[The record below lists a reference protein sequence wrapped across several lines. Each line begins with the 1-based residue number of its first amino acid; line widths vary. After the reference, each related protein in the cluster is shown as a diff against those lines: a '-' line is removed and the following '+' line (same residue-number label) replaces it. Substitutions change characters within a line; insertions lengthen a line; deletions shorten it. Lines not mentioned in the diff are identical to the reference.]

1 MLVAH
6 GTWHGGALCLW
17 AERTGPYEPSPD
29 VHPFATC
36 DFTGTS
42 YEPLVRTGFRV
53 ELAMTLPT
61 HGDHPLP
68 SAELG
73 PEPVRDEPELR
84 PWRVPALVLEP
95 FPAMA
100 LLQAA
105 EHSGDVVPGTD
116 LRFLCLLADE
126 AVHLAG
132 RGHVLPAL
140 LREDGDLVARWRPVI
155 DDPAR
160 FRDLVRAMPA
170 ACRAAD
176 GGRPAAE
183 VLREALSGLV
193 DTAVRGVVPHPLLV
207 SRRKEPDRL
216 PLAERWVMALTGP
229 SAAVAR
235 EPRDDPADL
244 IAELD
249 AWAAAARRPSG
260 PLRIC
265 FRLAEP
271 GAAEFAEKQEFGE
284 AADREK
290 PDSDSWRV
298 EFALQ
303 GTDDPSL
310 YVPAALVWNGEA
322 TSIPDAEETLLGG
335 LGRALRLFPDMAP
348 ALNGPAPA
356 ELVLDTAGAF
366 RFLRQAAPML
376 AAAGFGVLLPQ
387 WAGKAKLGMKLTT
400 RTEDPEATAGAA
412 APSGFD
418 LKAMV
423 GFRWDLAIG
432 DESIDEAE
440 LEELARL
447 KTPLVRLRGQW
458 VELDERQLEAALDFL
473 RHPRRGRMTAA
484 EAIRAIV
491 HAGDDAL
498 PLTEVDA
505 GGPLG
510 DLLSGEADRRLTP
523 VPTPRDFNGE
533 LRPFQERG
541 LSWLHFMNN
550 LKIGGILADSMG
562 LGKCVSPDDLIYAN
576 GVIGKAK
583 DIWAHYA
590 VTTEHDGEGTWA
602 IPSKP
607 IIVNSVDTTGRIVT
621 APVIRL
627 YRQHICEPLRRVR
640 LNDGSEITIT
650 RRHRLHGV
658 DGWTRDLRP
667 GDRICVPARLHH
679 NGDPLDE
686 DLTVFL
692 AWQISEGC
700 EPTRYDA
707 SISQKD
713 VRVLADLRTR
723 LLRIGERFQL
733 RVNHPRLVPAD
744 ETHGSHL
751 RFSSKA
757 YCEFVESELGYRWG
771 RVSKHKKI
779 PDAIVAADDDTVALF
794 LRHYFAAE
802 SAVLEESGV
811 IEISSASVFII
822 RQLAIM
828 LRRFGVWLRARTKYK
843 CATNGTRIKRP
854 YQVGIIGG
862 PSLRRFRTHV
872 GIADPLK
879 QAKLDRIC
887 ETIPNTNTE
896 GVPGSDLL
904 RAARELTGLPM
915 LHFGV
920 ACAYFTGTQEPSRE
934 TALQA
939 VEAMDH
945 ILSGEAAAAY
955 ASRPK
960 SKWSARTLAAYE
972 TLDKEGLRSI
982 RDLLHAR
989 ATREVFYATVVSVE
1003 DIDYEGY
1010 VYDFEVAGHHNYVAE
1025 GVLCHNTAQTL
1036 ALLASEREDARPG
1049 PTLLIGP
1056 MSLVGNWQ
1064 REAARFTPKL
1074 RVHVHHGTGRHRGDD
1089 LAEAVAGA
1097 DLVLTTY
1104 GTAARDAEALA
1115 AIDWER
1121 VICDEAQ
1128 ALKNSATRQ
1137 ARAVRSIPAR
1147 TRIALTG
1154 TPVENHL
1161 TELWSIM
1168 EFANP
1173 GLLGPRAE
1181 FRRRFAIPIE
1191 REGDEQAALAL
1202 KRATQPFILRRLKTD
1217 KSIISDLP
1225 EKQEIKVYCNLT
1237 TEQASL
1243 YRATVDDMLQQIAE
1257 ADEKQRRGLVLATM
1271 AKLKQVCNHP
1281 AQLLKDGSRL
1291 PGRSGKLQRLEE
1303 ICAEVMEQGEK
1314 ALVFTQYAEFGSM
1327 LQPYL
1332 AARLERP
1339 VLWLHG
1345 GTSKQARDDLVQHF
1359 QHDPEPAVFLL
1370 SLKAAGTGLT
1380 LTAANHVVHVDRW
1393 WNPAVE
1399 DQATDRAFRIGQTR
1413 NVQVRKFICVGTMEE
1428 RVDEMIERKKAL
1440 AESIVGTGEDWL
1452 TELSVAE
1459 LRDVLRLS
1467 PEAVSD

>member
-1 MLVAH
+1 MLVSHA
-6 GTWHGGALCLW
+6 TWHGGALCLW
-17 AERTGPYEPSPD
+17 AERTGPHEPPGGD
-29 VHPFATC
+29 AHPFATR

-42 YEPLVRTGFRV
+42 YEPLLRGAFRV
-53 ELAMTLPT
+53 ELAMALPT
-61 HGDHPLP
+61 FGDHPLP

-73 PEPVRDEPELR
+73 PEPVPGEPELR

-105 EHSGDVVPGTD
+105 EHSGDVVPGSD
-116 LRFLCLLADE
+116 LRFLCVLADE

-132 RGHVLPAL
+132 RGQVLPAL
-140 LREDGDLVARWRPVI
+140 LREDGDLVARWRPVL

-160 FRDLVRAMPA
+160 FRALARAMPA

-176 GGRPAAE
+176 GGRPAAQ

-193 DTAVRGVVPHPLLV
+193 DTAVRGVVPHPLLPA
-207 SRRKEPDRL
+207 RRGKAPDRL
-216 PLAERWVMALTGP
+216 PLAERWAEALTGP
-229 SAAVAR
+229 SAEVAR
-235 EPRDDPADL
+235 EPGDDPGEL

-260 PLRIC
+260 PLRVC

-271 GAAEFAEKQEFGE
+271 GAEEFTTDPFPEEE
-284 AADREK
+284 EEE
-290 PDSDSWRV
+290 DSGDAWRV

-310 YVPAALVWNGEA
+310 YVPAAMVWAGDA
-322 TSIPDAEETLLGG
+322 TSIPDAEETLLAG

-348 ALNGPAPA
+348 ALDGPAPA
-356 ELVLDTAGAF
+356 ELTLDTAGAF
-366 RFLRQAAPML
+366 RFLRRAAPML

-400 RTEDPEATAGAA
+400 RTDDPEASAGAA

-418 LKAMV
+418 LKGMV
-423 GFRWDLAIG
+423 NFRWDLAIG

-458 VELDERQLEAALDFL
+458 VELDEEQLEAALDFL
-473 RHPRRGRMTAA
+473 RHPRQGRMAAA

-491 HAGDDAL
+491 HAGEDAL
-498 PLTEVDA
+498 PLTAVDA
-505 GGPLG
+505 DGTFG

-523 VPTPRDFNGE
+523 MRTPDDLDAD
-533 LRPFQERG
+533 LRPYQERG
-541 LSWLHFMNN
+541 LAWLTFMDG
-550 LKIGGILADSMG
+550 LGLGALLADDMG
-562 LGKCVSPDDLIYAN
+562 LGKTI
-576 GVIGKAK
+576 
-583 DIWAHYA
+583 
-590 VTTEHDGEGTWA
+590 
-602 IPSKP
+602 
-607 IIVNSVDTTGRIVT
+607 SV
-621 APVIRL
+621 L
-627 YRQHICEPLRRVR
+627 
-640 LNDGSEITIT
+640 S
-650 RRHRLHGV
+650 
-658 DGWTRDLRP
+658 
-667 GDRICVPARLHH
+667 
-679 NGDPLDE
+679 
-686 DLTVFL
+686 
-692 AWQISEGC
+692 
-700 EPTRYDA
+700 
-707 SISQKD
+707 
-713 VRVLADLRTR
+713 
-723 LLRIGERFQL
+723 LL
-733 RVNHPRLVPAD
+733 VH
-744 ETHGSHL
+744 
-751 RFSSKA
+751 
-757 YCEFVESELGYRWG
+757 
-771 RVSKHKKI
+771 
-779 PDAIVAADDDTVALF
+779 
-794 LRHYFAAE
+794 
-802 SAVLEESGV
+802 
-811 IEISSASVFII
+811 
-822 RQLAIM
+822 
-828 LRRFGVWLRARTKYK
+828 
-843 CATNGTRIKRP
+843 
-854 YQVGIIGG
+854 
-862 PSLRRFRTHV
+862 
-872 GIADPLK
+872 
-879 QAKLDRIC
+879 
-887 ETIPNTNTE
+887 
-896 GVPGSDLL
+896 
-904 RAARELTGLPM
+904 
-915 LHFGV
+915 
-920 ACAYFTGTQEPSRE
+920 
-934 TALQA
+934 
-939 VEAMDH
+939 
-945 ILSGEAAAAY
+945 
-955 ASRPK
+955 
-960 SKWSARTLAAYE
+960 
-972 TLDKEGLRSI
+972 
-982 RDLLHAR
+982 
-989 ATREVFYATVVSVE
+989 
-1003 DIDYEGY
+1003 
-1010 VYDFEVAGHHNYVAE
+1010 
-1025 GVLCHNTAQTL
+1025 
-1036 ALLASEREDARPG
+1036 EREDGARPG
-1049 PTLLIGP
+1049 PTLAILP

-1074 RVHVHHGTGRHRGDD
+1074 RVYVHHGTGRHRGEE
-1089 LAEAVAGA
+1089 LLQAAAAA

-1104 GTAARDAEALA
+1104 GTATRDAEMLSPVG
-1115 AIDWER
+1115 WER

-1128 ALKNSATRQ
+1128 ALKNSGTRQ

-1147 TRIALTG
+1147 NRIALTG

-1173 GLLGPRAE
+1173 GLLGPRAA
-1181 FRRRFAIPIE
+1181 FRQRFAVPIE
-1191 REGDEQAALAL
+1191 KEGDEQAALAL

-1243 YRATVDDMLQQIAE
+1243 YQATVDDMLEQIAE
-1257 ADEKQRRGLVLATM
+1257 ADDKQRRGLVLATM

-1281 AQLLKDGSRL
+1281 AHLLKDGSRL
-1291 PGRSGKLQRLEE
+1291 PGRSGKLERLEE
-1303 ICAEVMEQGEK
+1303 ICAEVLDQGEK

-1359 QHDPEPAVFLL
+1359 QQDGEPAIFLL

-1440 AESIVGTGEDWL
+1440 AESIVGTGEEWL
-1452 TELSVAE
+1452 TDLSVAE

>member
-1 MLVAH
+1 MPLVASGTMLVAH
-6 GTWHGGALCLW
+6 ATWHGGALCLW
-17 AERTGPYEPSPD
+17 AERTGPHEPSPD

-42 YEPLVRTGFRV
+42 YEPLVRGAFRV
-53 ELAMTLPT
+53 ELALTLPT
-61 HGDHPLP
+61 AGDHPLP

-84 PWRVPALVLEP
+84 PWKVPALVLEP

-105 EHSGDVVPGTD
+105 EDAADVVPGTD

-126 AVHLAG
+126 ALHLTE

-160 FRDLVRAMPA
+160 FRALARAMPA

-176 GGRPAAE
+176 GGRPAGE

-207 SRRKEPDRL
+207 SRRKVPDRL
-216 PLAERWVMALTGP
+216 PLAERWVAALTGP
-229 SAAVAR
+229 SPEVAR
-235 EPRDDPADL
+235 EPRDDPDDL

-260 PLRIC
+260 PLRVC

-271 GAAEFAEKQEFGE
+271 GAKEFGAE
-284 AADREK
+284 EFGSGGFGTGGFGRE
-290 PDSDSWRV
+290 DGELAEESDDDSWRV

-310 YVPAALVWNGEA
+310 YVPAALVWAGEA
-322 TSIPDAEETLLGG
+322 TSVPDAEETLLTG
-335 LGRALRLFPDMAP
+335 LGRALRLFPDLAP
-348 ALNGPAPA
+348 ALDGPAPEDLA
-356 ELVLDTAGAF
+356 LDTAGAF

-376 AAAGFGVLLPQ
+376 SAAGFGVLLPQ

-400 RTEDPEATAGAA
+400 RSEDPEASSGAA
-412 APSGFD
+412 AASGFD
-418 LKAMV
+418 MKAMV
-423 GFRWDLAIG
+423 DFRWDLAIG

-473 RHPRRGRMTAA
+473 RRPRHGRMTAA
-484 EAIRAIV
+484 EAVRAVI
-491 HAGDDAL
+491 HADEEDL
-498 PLTEVDA
+498 PLTGVEADGA
-505 GGPLG
+505 LG

-523 VPTPRDFNGE
+523 MGSPDELDAE
-533 LRPFQERG
+533 LRPYQERG
-541 LSWLHFMNN
+541 LAWLTFMND
-550 LKIGGILADSMG
+550 LGLGALLADDMG
-562 LGKCVSPDDLIYAN
+562 LGKTI
-576 GVIGKAK
+576 
-583 DIWAHYA
+583 
-590 VTTEHDGEGTWA
+590 
-602 IPSKP
+602 
-607 IIVNSVDTTGRIVT
+607 SV
-621 APVIRL
+621 L
-627 YRQHICEPLRRVR
+627 
-640 LNDGSEITIT
+640 
-650 RRHRLHGV
+650 
-658 DGWTRDLRP
+658 
-667 GDRICVPARLHH
+667 
-679 NGDPLDE
+679 
-686 DLTVFL
+686 
-692 AWQISEGC
+692 
-700 EPTRYDA
+700 
-707 SISQKD
+707 
-713 VRVLADLRTR
+713 
-723 LLRIGERFQL
+723 
-733 RVNHPRLVPAD
+733 
-744 ETHGSHL
+744 
-751 RFSSKA
+751 
-757 YCEFVESELGYRWG
+757 
-771 RVSKHKKI
+771 
-779 PDAIVAADDDTVALF
+779 
-794 LRHYFAAE
+794 
-802 SAVLEESGV
+802 
-811 IEISSASVFII
+811 
-822 RQLAIM
+822 
-828 LRRFGVWLRARTKYK
+828 
-843 CATNGTRIKRP
+843 
-854 YQVGIIGG
+854 
-862 PSLRRFRTHV
+862 SL
-872 GIADPLK
+872 
-879 QAKLDRIC
+879 
-887 ETIPNTNTE
+887 
-896 GVPGSDLL
+896 
-904 RAARELTGLPM
+904 
-915 LHFGV
+915 
-920 ACAYFTGTQEPSRE
+920 
-934 TALQA
+934 
-939 VEAMDH
+939 
-945 ILSGEAAAAY
+945 
-955 ASRPK
+955 
-960 SKWSARTLAAYE
+960 
-972 TLDKEGLRSI
+972 
-982 RDLLHAR
+982 LLH
-989 ATREVFYATVVSVE
+989 
-1003 DIDYEGY
+1003 
-1010 VYDFEVAGHHNYVAE
+1010 
-1025 GVLCHNTAQTL
+1025 
-1036 ALLASEREDARPG
+1036 EREAGARPG
-1049 PTLLIGP
+1049 PTLAILP

-1074 RVHVHHGTGRHRGDD
+1074 RVHVHHGTGRHRGDG

-1104 GTAARDAEALA
+1104 GTAARDAETLA
-1115 AIDWER
+1115 RIEWER
-1121 VICDEAQ
+1121 VLCDEAQ
-1128 ALKNSATRQ
+1128 ALKNSGTRQ

-1173 GLLGPRAE
+1173 GLLGPRSA

-1202 KRATQPFILRRLKTD
+1202 KRATQPFVLRRLKTD

-1243 YRATVDDMLQQIAE
+1243 YQATVDDMLRQIAE
-1257 ADEKQRRGLVLATM
+1257 ADETKRRGLVLATM

-1291 PGRSGKLQRLEE
+1291 PGRSGKLERLEE
-1303 ICAEVMEQGEK
+1303 ICAEVLEQGEK

-1345 GTSKQARDDLVQHF
+1345 GTSKQARDDLVQRF
-1359 QHDPEPAVFLL
+1359 QDDGEPAIFLL

>member
-6 GTWHGGALCLW
+6 ATWHGGALCLW
-17 AERTGPYEPSPD
+17 AERTGPYEPSAA

-36 DFTGTS
+36 DFGGTS
-42 YEPLVRTGFRV
+42 YEPLVRTAFRV
-53 ELAMTLPT
+53 ELAMALPT
-61 HGDHPLP
+61 SGDHPLP

-73 PEPVRDEPELR
+73 PEPAPGEPELR

-105 EHSGDVVPGTD
+105 EHSADVVPGTD
-116 LRFLCLLADE
+116 LRYLCVIADE
-126 AVHLAG
+126 AVHLTS

-140 LREDGDLVARWRPVI
+140 LREEGELVARWRPVI

-160 FRDLVRAMPA
+160 FRDLARAMPA

-216 PLAERWVMALTGP
+216 PLAERWVAALTGP

-235 EPRDDPADL
+235 EPRDDPGDL

-260 PLRIC
+260 PLRVC

-271 GAAEFAEKQEFGE
+271 GAAEFGDIAEFGE
-284 AADREK
+284 VAEFGRTEEPADE
-290 PDSDSWRV
+290 SWRV

-310 YVPAALVWNGEA
+310 YVPAAMVWEGEA
-322 TSIPDAEETLLGG
+322 TSIPDAEETLLAG

-348 ALNGPAPA
+348 ALDGPSPH
-356 ELVLDTAGAF
+356 ELLLDTAGAF

-400 RTEDPEATAGAA
+400 RDEDPEASSGAA
-412 APSGFD
+412 ASSGFD

-423 GFRWDLAIG
+423 DFRWDLAIG

-473 RHPRRGRMTAA
+473 RNPRRGRMTAA
-484 EAIRAIV
+484 EAVRAIV

-498 PLTEVDA
+498 PLTGVDA

-523 VPTPRDFNGE
+523 MRTPDELDAE
-533 LRPFQERG
+533 LRPYQERG
-541 LSWLHFMNN
+541 LAWLAFMND
-550 LKIGGILADSMG
+550 LGLGALLADDMG
-562 LGKCVSPDDLIYAN
+562 LGKTI
-576 GVIGKAK
+576 
-583 DIWAHYA
+583 
-590 VTTEHDGEGTWA
+590 
-602 IPSKP
+602 
-607 IIVNSVDTTGRIVT
+607 SV
-621 APVIRL
+621 L
-627 YRQHICEPLRRVR
+627 
-640 LNDGSEITIT
+640 S
-650 RRHRLHGV
+650 
-658 DGWTRDLRP
+658 
-667 GDRICVPARLHH
+667 
-679 NGDPLDE
+679 
-686 DLTVFL
+686 
-692 AWQISEGC
+692 
-700 EPTRYDA
+700 
-707 SISQKD
+707 
-713 VRVLADLRTR
+713 
-723 LLRIGERFQL
+723 LLVHER
-733 RVNHPRLVPAD
+733 
-744 ETHGSHL
+744 
-751 RFSSKA
+751 
-757 YCEFVESELGYRWG
+757 
-771 RVSKHKKI
+771 
-779 PDAIVAADDDTVALF
+779 
-794 LRHYFAAE
+794 
-802 SAVLEESGV
+802 ESG
-811 IEISSASVFII
+811 A
-822 RQLAIM
+822 RPDPTLAI
-828 LRRFGVWLRARTKYK
+828 L
-843 CATNGTRIKRP
+843 
-854 YQVGIIGG
+854 
-862 PSLRRFRTHV
+862 
-872 GIADPLK
+872 
-879 QAKLDRIC
+879 
-887 ETIPNTNTE
+887 
-896 GVPGSDLL
+896 
-904 RAARELTGLPM
+904 
-915 LHFGV
+915 
-920 ACAYFTGTQEPSRE
+920 
-934 TALQA
+934 
-939 VEAMDH
+939 
-945 ILSGEAAAAY
+945 
-955 ASRPK
+955 
-960 SKWSARTLAAYE
+960 
-972 TLDKEGLRSI
+972 
-982 RDLLHAR
+982 
-989 ATREVFYATVVSVE
+989 
-1003 DIDYEGY
+1003 
-1010 VYDFEVAGHHNYVAE
+1010 
-1025 GVLCHNTAQTL
+1025 
-1036 ALLASEREDARPG
+1036 
-1049 PTLLIGP
+1049 P

-1074 RVHVHHGTGRHRGDD
+1074 RVYVHHGTGRHRGAE
-1089 LAEAVAGA
+1089 LGEAVAGA

-1104 GTAARDAEALA
+1104 GTAARDAETLA
-1115 AIDWER
+1115 PIAWER
-1121 VICDEAQ
+1121 VVCDEAQ
-1128 ALKNSATRQ
+1128 ALKNSGTRQ
-1137 ARAVRSIPAR
+1137 ARAVRSIPSR

-1173 GLLGPRAE
+1173 GLLGPRTA

-1191 REGDEQAALAL
+1191 KEGDEQAALAL
-1202 KRATQPFILRRLKTD
+1202 KRATQPFVLRRLKTD

-1243 YRATVDDMLQQIAE
+1243 YQATVDDMLQQIAE

-1291 PGRSGKLQRLEE
+1291 PGRSGKLERLEE
-1303 ICAEVMEQGEK
+1303 ICAEVLEQGEK

-1359 QHDPEPAVFLL
+1359 QEDGEPSVFLL

-1413 NVQVRKFICVGTMEE
+1413 DVQVRKFICVGTMEE

>member
-6 GTWHGGALCLW
+6 AAWHGGALCLW
-17 AERTGPYEPSPD
+17 AERTGPHEPSGGD
-29 VHPFATC
+29 EHPFATR
-36 DFTGTS
+36 DFGGTS
-42 YEPLVRTGFRV
+42 YEPLLRGAFRV
-53 ELAMTLPT
+53 ELTMMLPT
-61 HGDHPLP
+61 AGDHPLP

-73 PEPVRDEPELR
+73 PEPVSEEPGLR

-105 EHSGDVVPGTD
+105 EHSGDVVPGSD
-116 LRFLCLLADE
+116 LRFLCVLADE
-126 AVHLAG
+126 AVHLAR
-132 RGHVLPAL
+132 RGQVLPAL
-140 LREDGDLVARWRPVI
+140 LREDGDLVARWRPVL

-160 FRDLVRAMPA
+160 FRALARAMPA

-193 DTAVRGVVPHPLLV
+193 DTAVRGTVPHPLLPA
-207 SRRKEPDRL
+207 RRGRVPDRL
-216 PLAERWVMALTGP
+216 PLAERWAEALTGP
-229 SAAVAR
+229 SAEVAR
-235 EPRDDPADL
+235 EPGDDPDEL

-260 PLRIC
+260 PLRVC

-271 GAAEFAEKQEFGE
+271 GAEEFS
-284 AADREK
+284 ADPFPERDEEEETE
-290 PDSDSWRV
+290 PGDAWRV

-310 YVPAALVWNGEA
+310 YVPAAMVWAGDA
-322 TSIPDAEETLLGG
+322 TSIPDAEETLLAG
-335 LGRALRLFPDMAP
+335 LGRALRLFPDIAP
-348 ALNGPAPA
+348 ALDDPAPA
-356 ELVLDTAGAF
+356 ALTLDTAGAF
-366 RFLRQAAPML
+366 RFLRRAAPML

-400 RTEDPEATAGAA
+400 RTDDPEASAGAA

-418 LKAMV
+418 LKGMV
-423 GFRWDLAIG
+423 NFRWDLAIG

-458 VELDERQLEAALDFL
+458 VELDEEQLEAALDFL
-473 RHPRRGRMTAA
+473 RHPRQGRMAAA

-498 PLTEVDA
+498 PLTAVDA
-505 GGPLG
+505 DGTFG

-523 VPTPRDFNGE
+523 MRTPDDLDAD
-533 LRPFQERG
+533 LRPYQERG
-541 LSWLHFMNN
+541 LAWLTFMND
-550 LKIGGILADSMG
+550 LGLGALLADDMG
-562 LGKCVSPDDLIYAN
+562 LGKTI
-576 GVIGKAK
+576 
-583 DIWAHYA
+583 
-590 VTTEHDGEGTWA
+590 
-602 IPSKP
+602 
-607 IIVNSVDTTGRIVT
+607 SV
-621 APVIRL
+621 L
-627 YRQHICEPLRRVR
+627 
-640 LNDGSEITIT
+640 S
-650 RRHRLHGV
+650 
-658 DGWTRDLRP
+658 
-667 GDRICVPARLHH
+667 
-679 NGDPLDE
+679 
-686 DLTVFL
+686 
-692 AWQISEGC
+692 
-700 EPTRYDA
+700 
-707 SISQKD
+707 
-713 VRVLADLRTR
+713 
-723 LLRIGERFQL
+723 LL
-733 RVNHPRLVPAD
+733 VH
-744 ETHGSHL
+744 
-751 RFSSKA
+751 
-757 YCEFVESELGYRWG
+757 
-771 RVSKHKKI
+771 
-779 PDAIVAADDDTVALF
+779 
-794 LRHYFAAE
+794 
-802 SAVLEESGV
+802 
-811 IEISSASVFII
+811 
-822 RQLAIM
+822 
-828 LRRFGVWLRARTKYK
+828 
-843 CATNGTRIKRP
+843 
-854 YQVGIIGG
+854 
-862 PSLRRFRTHV
+862 
-872 GIADPLK
+872 
-879 QAKLDRIC
+879 
-887 ETIPNTNTE
+887 
-896 GVPGSDLL
+896 
-904 RAARELTGLPM
+904 
-915 LHFGV
+915 
-920 ACAYFTGTQEPSRE
+920 
-934 TALQA
+934 
-939 VEAMDH
+939 
-945 ILSGEAAAAY
+945 
-955 ASRPK
+955 
-960 SKWSARTLAAYE
+960 
-972 TLDKEGLRSI
+972 
-982 RDLLHAR
+982 
-989 ATREVFYATVVSVE
+989 
-1003 DIDYEGY
+1003 
-1010 VYDFEVAGHHNYVAE
+1010 
-1025 GVLCHNTAQTL
+1025 
-1036 ALLASEREDARPG
+1036 ERENDARPG
-1049 PTLLIGP
+1049 PTLAILP

-1064 REAARFTPKL
+1064 REAARFAPKL
-1074 RVHVHHGTGRHRGDD
+1074 RVYVHHGTGRHRGED
-1089 LAEAVAGA
+1089 LLKAAAAA

-1104 GTAARDAEALA
+1104 GTAARDAEMLA
-1115 AIDWER
+1115 PVGWER
-1121 VICDEAQ
+1121 VVCDEAQ
-1128 ALKNSATRQ
+1128 ALKNSGTRQ

-1173 GLLGPRAE
+1173 GLLGPRSV
-1181 FRRRFAIPIE
+1181 FRQRFAVPIE

-1217 KSIISDLP
+1217 RSIISDLP

-1243 YRATVDDMLQQIAE
+1243 YQATVDDMLEQIAE
-1257 ADEKQRRGLVLATM
+1257 ADDKQRRGLVLATM

-1281 AQLLKDGSRL
+1281 AHLLKDGSRL
-1291 PGRSGKLQRLEE
+1291 PGRSGKLERLEE
-1303 ICAEVMEQGEK
+1303 ICAEVLDQGEK

-1359 QHDPEPAVFLL
+1359 QRDEEPAIFLL

-1440 AESIVGTGEDWL
+1440 AESIVGTGEEWL

>member
-6 GTWHGGALCLW
+6 ATWHGGALCLW

-42 YEPLVRTGFRV
+42 YEPLLRAAFRV
-53 ELAMTLPT
+53 ELAMSLPT
-61 HGDHPLP
+61 AGDHPLP

-84 PWRVPALVLEP
+84 PWRVPALVLAP

-105 EHSGDVVPGTD
+105 EHSADVVAGTD

-160 FRDLVRAMPA
+160 FRALARAMPA

-183 VLREALSGLV
+183 VLREALSALV
-193 DTAVRGVVPHPLLV
+193 DTAVRGTVPHPLLV

-229 SAAVAR
+229 SPEVAR
-235 EPRDDPADL
+235 EPRDDPDDL

-260 PLRIC
+260 PLRVC

-271 GAAEFAEKQEFGE
+271 GAEEFEEDAEPRDG
-284 AADREK
+284 
-290 PDSDSWRV
+290 DSWRV

-310 YVPAALVWNGEA
+310 YVPAALVWDGEA
-322 TSIPDAEETLLGG
+322 TSIPQAEETLLAG
-335 LGRALRLFPDMAP
+335 LGRALRLFPDLAP
-348 ALNGPAPA
+348 ALDGPAPR
-356 ELVLDTAGAF
+356 ELLLDTAGAF

-387 WAGKAKLGMKLTT
+387 WAGKAKLGMRLTT
-400 RTEDPEATAGAA
+400 RPEDPEASAGSA

-418 LKAMV
+418 LKSMV
-423 GFRWDLAIG
+423 DFRWDLAIG

-458 VELDERQLEAALDFL
+458 VELDEHQLEAALDFL

-498 PLTEVDA
+498 PLTGVDA
-505 GGPLG
+505 AGPLG
-510 DLLSGEADRRLTP
+510 DLLSGEADRRLAPMRTP
-523 VPTPRDFNGE
+523 EDLDAE
-533 LRPFQERG
+533 LRPYQERG
-541 LSWLHFMNN
+541 LAWLTFMNE
-550 LKIGGILADSMG
+550 LGLGALLADDMG
-562 LGKCVSPDDLIYAN
+562 LGKTISVLSLL
-576 GVIGKAK
+576 VHERK
-583 DIWAHYA
+583 DGA
-590 VTTEHDGEGTWA
+590 T
-602 IPSKP
+602 
-607 IIVNSVDTTGRIVT
+607 T
-621 APVIRL
+621 AP
-627 YRQHICEPLRRVR
+627 
-640 LNDGSEITIT
+640 T
-650 RRHRLHGV
+650 
-658 DGWTRDLRP
+658 
-667 GDRICVPARLHH
+667 
-679 NGDPLDE
+679 
-686 DLTVFL
+686 
-692 AWQISEGC
+692 
-700 EPTRYDA
+700 
-707 SISQKD
+707 
-713 VRVLADLRTR
+713 
-723 LLRIGERFQL
+723 
-733 RVNHPRLVPAD
+733 
-744 ETHGSHL
+744 
-751 RFSSKA
+751 
-757 YCEFVESELGYRWG
+757 
-771 RVSKHKKI
+771 
-779 PDAIVAADDDTVALF
+779 
-794 LRHYFAAE
+794 
-802 SAVLEESGV
+802 
-811 IEISSASVFII
+811 
-822 RQLAIM
+822 LAI
-828 LRRFGVWLRARTKYK
+828 L
-843 CATNGTRIKRP
+843 
-854 YQVGIIGG
+854 
-862 PSLRRFRTHV
+862 
-872 GIADPLK
+872 
-879 QAKLDRIC
+879 
-887 ETIPNTNTE
+887 
-896 GVPGSDLL
+896 
-904 RAARELTGLPM
+904 
-915 LHFGV
+915 
-920 ACAYFTGTQEPSRE
+920 
-934 TALQA
+934 
-939 VEAMDH
+939 
-945 ILSGEAAAAY
+945 
-955 ASRPK
+955 
-960 SKWSARTLAAYE
+960 
-972 TLDKEGLRSI
+972 
-982 RDLLHAR
+982 
-989 ATREVFYATVVSVE
+989 
-1003 DIDYEGY
+1003 
-1010 VYDFEVAGHHNYVAE
+1010 
-1025 GVLCHNTAQTL
+1025 
-1036 ALLASEREDARPG
+1036 
-1049 PTLLIGP
+1049 P

-1074 RVHVHHGTGRHRGDD
+1074 RVYVHHGTGRHRGEE

-1104 GTAARDAEALA
+1104 GTAARDAEMLA
-1115 AIDWER
+1115 PIAWER

-1128 ALKNSATRQ
+1128 ALKNSGTRQ

-1147 TRIALTG
+1147 SRIALTG

-1173 GLLGPRAE
+1173 GLLGPRSA

-1202 KRATQPFILRRLKTD
+1202 RRATQPFILRRLKTD
-1217 KSIISDLP
+1217 RSIISDLP

-1243 YRATVDDMLQQIAE
+1243 YQATVDDMLQQIAE
-1257 ADEKQRRGLVLATM
+1257 AEEAKRRGLVLATM

-1291 PGRSGKLQRLEE
+1291 PGRSGKLERLEE
-1303 ICAEVMEQGEK
+1303 ICSEVLEQGEK

-1345 GTSKQARDDLVQHF
+1345 GTSKQGRDDLVQRF
-1359 QHDPEPAVFLL
+1359 QEDGEPAIFLL

-1413 NVQVRKFICVGTMEE
+1413 DVQVRKFICVGTMEE

-1440 AESIVGTGEDWL
+1440 ADSIVGTGEDWL

>member
-6 GTWHGGALCLW
+6 AAWHGGALCLW
-17 AERTGPYEPSPD
+17 AERTGPHGPSGGD
-29 VHPFATC
+29 EHPFATR
-36 DFTGTS
+36 DFGGTS
-42 YEPLVRTGFRV
+42 YEPLLRGAFRV
-53 ELAMTLPT
+53 ELTMMLPT
-61 HGDHPLP
+61 AGDHPLP

-73 PEPVRDEPELR
+73 PEPVSEEPGLR

-105 EHSGDVVPGTD
+105 EHSGDVVPGSD
-116 LRFLCLLADE
+116 LRFLCVLADE
-126 AVHLAG
+126 AVHLAR
-132 RGHVLPAL
+132 RGQVLPAL
-140 LREDGDLVARWRPVI
+140 LREDGDLVARWRPVL

-160 FRDLVRAMPA
+160 FRALARAMPA

-193 DTAVRGVVPHPLLV
+193 DTAVRGTVPHPLLPA
-207 SRRKEPDRL
+207 RRGRVPDRL
-216 PLAERWVMALTGP
+216 PLAERWAEALTGP
-229 SAAVAR
+229 SAEVAR
-235 EPRDDPADL
+235 EPGDDPGEL

-260 PLRIC
+260 PLRVC

-271 GAAEFAEKQEFGE
+271 GAEEFN
-284 AADREK
+284 ADPFPEEDEEEDTE
-290 PDSDSWRV
+290 PGDTWRV

-310 YVPAALVWNGEA
+310 YVPAAMVWAGDA
-322 TSIPDAEETLLGG
+322 TSIPEAEETLLAG
-335 LGRALRLFPDMAP
+335 LGRALRLFPDLAP
-348 ALNGPAPA
+348 ALDDPAPA
-356 ELVLDTAGAF
+356 ALTLDTAGAF
-366 RFLRQAAPML
+366 RFLRRAAPML

-387 WAGKAKLGMKLTT
+387 WAGKARLGMKLTT
-400 RTEDPEATAGAA
+400 RTDDPEASAGAA

-418 LKAMV
+418 LKGMV
-423 GFRWDLAIG
+423 NFRWDLAIG

-458 VELDERQLEAALDFL
+458 VELDEEQLEAALDFL
-473 RHPRRGRMTAA
+473 RHPRRGRMAAA

-498 PLTEVDA
+498 PLTAVDA
-505 GGPLG
+505 DGTFG

-523 VPTPRDFNGE
+523 MRTPEDLDAD
-533 LRPFQERG
+533 LRPYQERG
-541 LSWLHFMNN
+541 LAWLTFMND
-550 LKIGGILADSMG
+550 LGLGALLADDMG
-562 LGKCVSPDDLIYAN
+562 LGKTI
-576 GVIGKAK
+576 
-583 DIWAHYA
+583 
-590 VTTEHDGEGTWA
+590 
-602 IPSKP
+602 
-607 IIVNSVDTTGRIVT
+607 SV
-621 APVIRL
+621 L
-627 YRQHICEPLRRVR
+627 
-640 LNDGSEITIT
+640 S
-650 RRHRLHGV
+650 
-658 DGWTRDLRP
+658 
-667 GDRICVPARLHH
+667 
-679 NGDPLDE
+679 
-686 DLTVFL
+686 
-692 AWQISEGC
+692 
-700 EPTRYDA
+700 
-707 SISQKD
+707 
-713 VRVLADLRTR
+713 
-723 LLRIGERFQL
+723 LL
-733 RVNHPRLVPAD
+733 VH
-744 ETHGSHL
+744 
-751 RFSSKA
+751 
-757 YCEFVESELGYRWG
+757 
-771 RVSKHKKI
+771 
-779 PDAIVAADDDTVALF
+779 
-794 LRHYFAAE
+794 
-802 SAVLEESGV
+802 
-811 IEISSASVFII
+811 
-822 RQLAIM
+822 
-828 LRRFGVWLRARTKYK
+828 
-843 CATNGTRIKRP
+843 
-854 YQVGIIGG
+854 
-862 PSLRRFRTHV
+862 
-872 GIADPLK
+872 
-879 QAKLDRIC
+879 
-887 ETIPNTNTE
+887 
-896 GVPGSDLL
+896 
-904 RAARELTGLPM
+904 
-915 LHFGV
+915 
-920 ACAYFTGTQEPSRE
+920 
-934 TALQA
+934 
-939 VEAMDH
+939 
-945 ILSGEAAAAY
+945 
-955 ASRPK
+955 
-960 SKWSARTLAAYE
+960 
-972 TLDKEGLRSI
+972 
-982 RDLLHAR
+982 
-989 ATREVFYATVVSVE
+989 
-1003 DIDYEGY
+1003 
-1010 VYDFEVAGHHNYVAE
+1010 
-1025 GVLCHNTAQTL
+1025 
-1036 ALLASEREDARPG
+1036 ERENDARPG
-1049 PTLLIGP
+1049 PTLAILP

-1064 REAARFTPKL
+1064 REAARFAPKL
-1074 RVHVHHGTGRHRGDD
+1074 RVYVHHGTGRHRGED
-1089 LAEAVAGA
+1089 LLKAAAAA

-1104 GTAARDAEALA
+1104 GTAARDAEMLA
-1115 AIDWER
+1115 PVEWER
-1121 VICDEAQ
+1121 VVCDEAQ
-1128 ALKNSATRQ
+1128 ALKNSGTRQ

-1173 GLLGPRAE
+1173 GLLGPRAV
-1181 FRRRFAIPIE
+1181 FRQRFAVPIE

-1217 KSIISDLP
+1217 RSIISDLP

-1243 YRATVDDMLQQIAE
+1243 YQATVDDMLEQIAE
-1257 ADEKQRRGLVLATM
+1257 ADDKQRRGLVLATM

-1281 AQLLKDGSRL
+1281 AHLLKDGSRL
-1291 PGRSGKLQRLEE
+1291 PGRSGKLERLEE
-1303 ICAEVMEQGEK
+1303 ICAEVLDQGEK

-1359 QHDPEPAVFLL
+1359 QRDEEPAIFLL

-1440 AESIVGTGEDWL
+1440 AESIVGTGEEWL